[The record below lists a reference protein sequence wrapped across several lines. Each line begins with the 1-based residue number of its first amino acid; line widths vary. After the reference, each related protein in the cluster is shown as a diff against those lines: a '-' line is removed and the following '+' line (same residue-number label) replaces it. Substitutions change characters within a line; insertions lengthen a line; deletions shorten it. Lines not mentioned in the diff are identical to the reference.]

1 MLQTVTCPTLH
12 RATLPGETPP
22 DINHT
27 GRRKTSKLGTD
38 SYQIYV
44 LNYCTISFK
53 LMYLY
58 CTINQL
64 VYFTERNMEWRYIS
78 KITQHTNTG
87 QVPACSQGPVVILIL
102 RRLWTVGDNTARND
116 KFHCPIID
124 GTNLVHVQLRPR
136 IVKTATV
143 TRTDCELKG
152 SWGII
157 LMLKSI
163 QKQLQRRHRQ
173 QCVKF
178 TQGLM
183 FFGRSFYCF

>member
-38 SYQIYV
+38 SYQIYMHDIV
-44 LNYCTISFK
+44 WTHLFI
-53 LMYLY
+53 LH
-58 CTINQL
+58 INQL
-64 VYFTERNMEWRYIS
+64 AYFNMEWRCIS
-78 KITQHTNTG
+78 KSTQHTNTR

-143 TRTDCELKG
+143 TRTDCELEG

-183 FFGRSFYCF
+183 FFGWSFYRF